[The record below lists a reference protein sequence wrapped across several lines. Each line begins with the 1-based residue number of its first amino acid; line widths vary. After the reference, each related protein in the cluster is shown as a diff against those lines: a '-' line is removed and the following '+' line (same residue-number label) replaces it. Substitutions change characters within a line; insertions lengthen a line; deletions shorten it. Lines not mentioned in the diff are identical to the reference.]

1 MADKQKFHFWERLFH
16 LGLTDKLRPYQYS
29 MGYVFNVLNFTGI
42 IISTIRFA
50 YILLAQKDLDIYMAL
65 LQLSPLFI
73 CLFMMLLMYRRAYA
87 ATVTFSFAVFPILLL
102 YISISTHDRGLFTY
116 LIPYMVYSFFFLNS
130 RKKIF
135 AAFSFVAIFFITAI
149 VIEIGGFNNAGGKVV
164 EHDIVLEAIS
174 LMGTL
179 VLTFLSLYSIKF
191 QVWKY
196 QSKIRE
202 QRNQLETSRQN
213 IEEQN
218 KRLEHLNQLK
228 DKLFS
233 IISHDLR
240 VPLTGMQMML
250 ESVKDDDKKLATL
263 KQLLPELREEMRYTN
278 NLFENLLNWSKLQLK
293 ETSISH
299 QPVNISELSFKI
311 AESLRSKAHEK
322 GVVINTDIS
331 ETYINAD
338 RDVLEIVLRNI
349 ISNAIKFTETDD
361 SIAISGEWNKDAF
374 TIKVSDTGRGMS
386 EEAINKI
393 QSNSFYTSPGT
404 RNEKGTG
411 LGLIICKDLIERC
424 HGNLSIE
431 SSKGKGT
438 TLSIMLP
445 QNGVHN

>member
-16 LGLTDKLRPYQYS
+16 LGLTDKLTPYQYS

-42 IISTIRFA
+42 IISIVRFA
-50 YILLAQKDLDIYMAL
+50 YVLLAQKDLDIYMAL

-73 CLFMMLLMYRRAYA
+73 CLFMMLLMYRHAYA
-87 ATVTFSFAVFPILLL
+87 ATITFSFAVFPILLL

-116 LIPYMVYSFFFLNS
+116 LIPYMVYSFFFLNN

-149 VIEIGGFNNAGGKVV
+149 AIEIGGFNGTGEKAI
-164 EHDIVLEAIS
+164 EHDIILEAIS
-174 LMGTL
+174 LTGTL

-278 NLFENLLNWSKLQLK
+278 TLFENLINWAKIQLK
-293 ETSISH
+293 GAAFSL
-299 QPVNISELSFKI
+299 QPINISELTYEVT
-311 AESLRSKAHEK
+311 ESLRSKALEK
-322 GVVINTDIS
+322 GVTISTAVSDTCINGDK
-331 ETYINAD
+331 
-338 RDVLEIVLRNI
+338 DVLEIVLRNL

-361 SIAISGEWNKDAF
+361 CIAISGEWKKDAF
-374 TIKVSDTGRGMS
+374 TIKVADTGKGMS
-386 EEAINKI
+386 EEALKKLEGN
-393 QSNSFYTSPGT
+393 NFYSTPGT

-424 HGNLSIE
+424 NGNLSVQ
-431 SSKGKGT
+431 SSQGKGT
-438 TLSIMLP
+438 TLSIVLP
-445 QNGVHN
+445 QNGVNN